1 MKVSA
6 YKVLLGVVALVGL
19 AAGSRPAIAA
29 TRATAPAA
37 EVLPAEVSP
46 VSPAASGVAVPAPQA
61 PVPVFTDA
69 MPGLGERAGQKPAAS
84 GSTGQLRAGNR
95 TEHPVRLVFLGRQS
109 GSSAYGEPAHWDF
122 APFEG
127 GSKGLILSLPQAEL
141 ALKPGDIL
149 VAFAQDGSRHYW
161 GPYVVGQTR
170 VPVWNPR
177 AKEWQLVLQP
187 RSKN

>member
-1 MKVSA
+1 
-6 YKVLLGVVALVGL
+6 
-19 AAGSRPAIAA
+19 
-29 TRATAPAA
+29 
-37 EVLPAEVSP
+37 
-46 VSPAASGVAVPAPQA
+46 
-61 PVPVFTDA
+61 VFTDA
-69 MPGLGERAGQKPAAS
+69 MPGVSERPGPKPAAAS

-95 TEHPVRLVFLGRQS
+95 TEHPVRLVFLARQS

-187 RSKN
+187 PSKN

>member
-6 YKVLLGVVALVGL
+6 YKVLLGVIAFVGL
-19 AAGSRPAIAA
+19 AVGSRPAIAA
-29 TRATAPAA
+29 TGATAPQPLVLQAA
-37 EVLPAEVSP
+37 VSP
-46 VSPAASGVAVPAPQA
+46 LSPEPSGVAVPAPNP
-61 PVPVFTDA
+61 PVPEFTDA
-69 MPGLGERAGQKPAAS
+69 MPALPNCQGQNPATS
-84 GSTGQLRAGNR
+84 GTAGQLRAGNR

-109 GSSAYGEPAHWDF
+109 GSKCYGEPAHWDF

-161 GPYVVGQTR
+161 GPYVVGQTG
-170 VPVWNPR
+170 VPVWNHR

-187 RSKN
+187 RS

>member
-1 MKVSA
+1 MA
-6 YKVLLGVVALVGL
+6 L
-19 AAGSRPAIAA
+19 AAGSRPAMAA
-29 TRATAPAA
+29 TRATAPDPL
-37 EVLPAEVSP
+37 VLPAEVSP
-46 VSPAASGVAVPAPQA
+46 VSAAPIGAAAPAPPA

-69 MPGLGERAGQKPAAS
+69 MPAVSERPGPKPAAS
-84 GSTGQLRAGNR
+84 GTTGQLRAGNR
-95 TEHPVRLVFLGRQS
+95 TEHPVRLVFLGQKS

-127 GSKGLILSLPQAEL
+127 GSKGLILSLPQADL
-141 ALKPGDIL
+141 KLKPGDIL

-177 AKEWQLVLQP
+177 AKEWQLVVQP
-187 RSKN
+187 RSTN